1 MKVLLAVDG
10 SAYTK
15 RMLAWLAVHDELLDP
30 QTEYTVLTV
39 VTEIPPHAG
48 FFDLAD
54 PQGFYQEQAEEVLRP
69 VRAFIAQQ
77 RWRADVEHSTGHPA
91 QVISDAAT
99 RGAFDLVVL
108 GSHGHSA
115 LGNLVLGSVASG
127 VLARCKTPALLIR

>member
-1 MKVLLAVDG
+1 MKVLLAADG

-15 RMLAWLAVHDELLDP
+15 RMLAWLAAHDELLDR
-30 QTEYTVLTV
+30 QTEYTVMTV
-39 VTEIPPHAG
+39 VAEIPPHAG

-54 PQGFYQEQAEEVLRP
+54 PRAFYQEQAEEVLRP
-69 VRAFIAQQ
+69 VRAFVAQQ
-77 RWRADVEHSTGHPA
+77 GWRAEFEHCAGHPA
-91 QVISDAAT
+91 QAISDAAT
-99 RGAFDLVVL
+99 QGAFDLVVL

>member
-10 SAYTK
+10 SAHTQ
-15 RMLAWLAVHDELLDP
+15 RMLAWLAAHDEFLGP
-30 QTEYTVLTV
+30 QTEYTVMTV
-39 VTEIPPHAG
+39 VPEIPTHAG

-54 PQGFYQEQAEEVLRP
+54 PRAFYQEQAEEVLRP
-69 VRAFIAQQ
+69 VRTFIAQQ
-77 RWRADVEHSTGHPA
+77 GWRAEVEHCAGHPA
-91 QVISDAAT
+91 QAIADAAT
-99 RGAFDLVVL
+99 QRAFDLVVL